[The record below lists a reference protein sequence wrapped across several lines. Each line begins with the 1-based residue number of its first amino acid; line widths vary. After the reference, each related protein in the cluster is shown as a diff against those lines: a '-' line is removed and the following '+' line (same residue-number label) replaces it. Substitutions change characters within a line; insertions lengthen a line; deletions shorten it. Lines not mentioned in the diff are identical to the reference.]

1 MDNFQQHLPTSVLA
15 EILENAFQW
24 FVVVDADSKILYI
37 NEDYCRFLEVTRE
50 EAIGKPVADIIE
62 NTKMHEVIK
71 SGVPDNAS
79 PHYIKGTYMLANR
92 VPLFVDGKIV
102 GAFGSVIFRDMSDW
116 KRLSSHVRTT
126 MERMQLNIED

>member
-1 MDNFQQHLPTSVLA
+1 MDNFQKNLPTSVLA

-37 NEDYCRFLEVTRE
+37 NEDYCRFLEVKRE

-71 SGVPDNAS
+71 SGIPDNAS
-79 PHYIKGTYMLANR
+79 PHYIKGTYR
-92 VPLFVDGKIV
+92 
-102 GAFGSVIFRDMSDW
+102 
-116 KRLSSHVRTT
+116 
-126 MERMQLNIED
+126 